1 VFTLRQRCEQIAAHY
16 RWSSGGALAAILK
29 LETVFE
35 GALIVLG
42 LLVTYVSW
50 GYGFGTIARP
60 GPGLYPFFLGVGIAL
75 FALLVLAFRLR
86 RQSGEPPLSG
96 SEMKTL
102 ALMSLTFCF
111 WVLAMPLLG
120 YVVVTLLC
128 TCAFAKVMKLEGWR
142 KPVALAAG
150 TAGFIYVLFDHWL
163 YIDLPRGI
171 FG

>member
-1 VFTLRQRCEQIAAHY
+1 M
-16 RWSSGGALAAILK
+16 LK
-29 LETVFE
+29 LETFFE
-35 GALIVLG
+35 AALIVLG
-42 LLVTYVSW
+42 LVVAYVSW

-60 GPGLYPFFLGVGIAL
+60 GPGLYPFFLGLGIAV
-75 FALLVLAFRLR
+75 FAILVLVFRLKR
-86 RQSGEPPLSG
+86 PSGEPPLRG
-96 SEMKTL
+96 SEMNTL

-120 YVVVTLLC
+120 YVVVTLLG
-128 TCAFAKVMKLEGWR
+128 TYAFAKVMKLEGWR
-142 KPVALAAG
+142 KPGALAAG